1 MVVCPDLIRSSL
13 RRQSSATRAPDPLPC
28 DNGESAAI
36 LAYAQTGTCVTYV
49 AGDTVV
55 HPRHGVASVEQVTTR
70 TVGAEAASFLELS
83 FPLSSLRVLVPLD
96 AVDEVG
102 IRRLP
107 TEGEAAA
114 VLALLAQPSDVAP
127 LWTERAAT
135 TRVRM
140 HAADLEQISTV
151 VRDLLQHARR
161 SGKAL
166 SPAESADLKVCLE
179 RVCSE
184 LAPTL
189 GLTIEDARALVLE
202 TAGSER

>member
-1 MVVCPDLIRSSL
+1 M
-13 RRQSSATRAPDPLPC
+13 
-28 DNGESAAI
+28 
-36 LAYAQTGTCVTYV
+36 
-49 AGDTVV
+49 
-55 HPRHGVASVEQVTTR
+55 ASVDKVSTR
-70 TVGAEAASFLELS
+70 KIGAEAASFLELS
-83 FPLSSLRVLVPLD
+83 FPLSSLKVLVPVD

-114 VLALLAQPSDVAP
+114 VLALLAQPSDVAL

-140 HAADLEQISTV
+140 HAADLEQISIV

-179 RVCSE
+179 RVCAE

-189 GLTIEDARALVLE
+189 GLTLEEARALVVE
-202 TAGSER
+202 TAGGER